1 MKRAKE
7 ESEIKIERTP
17 PAFPEAN
24 TKQPKILITPLR
36 RKSPTHQHSKF
47 DKNREGDDEN
57 PYS

>member
-24 TKQPKILITPLR
+24 TEQLKFLITPFR
-36 RKSPTHQHSKF
+36 RKNSNAPTLQV
-47 DKNREGDDEN
+47 
-57 PYS
+57 

>member
-24 TKQPKILITPLR
+24 TKQLKILITPFQR
-36 RKSPTHQHSKF
+36 QHSNAPTF
-47 DKNREGDDEN
+47 QV
-57 PYS
+57 

>member
-24 TKQPKILITPLR
+24 TKQTNILIMPLR
-36 RKSPTHQHSKF
+36 RKDSNAPTLQV
-47 DKNREGDDEN
+47 
-57 PYS
+57 